1 MVGGSSGGGRLVTAL
16 LLVSHMDRV
25 AVAVRDLILELA
37 GADVVVGAAGGKSGL
52 GVDLASIESEI
63 GRLVDRGA
71 TQIVALGDMGSSM
84 ILLEEAAVGARVPIE
99 VLDAPFL
106 EGAMASA
113 MVLATGGNVVEARR
127 AAEAAYAVRKR

>member
-1 MVGGSSGGGRLVTAL
+1 MTAL

-25 AVAVRDLILELA
+25 AVAVRDLISELA
-37 GADVVVGAAGGKSGL
+37 GADVVVGAAGGISGL
-52 GVDLASIESEI
+52 GVDLATIESEI

-84 ILLEEAAVGARVPIE
+84 VLLEEAAVGARVPIE

-113 MVLATGGNVVEARR
+113 MVLATGGNVVEAKR

>member
-1 MVGGSSGGGRLVTAL
+1 MTAL

-113 MVLATGGNVVEARR
+113 MVLATGGNGVEAKR

>member
-1 MVGGSSGGGRLVTAL
+1 MTAL

-37 GADVVVGAAGGKSGL
+37 GADVVVGAAGGISGL
-52 GVDLASIESEI
+52 GVDLATIESEI

-113 MVLATGGNVVEARR
+113 MVLATGGNGVEAKR